1 MSAKNNINI
10 FEKID
15 NEEKYIGQVSY
26 MQMGM

>member
-15 NEEKYIGQVSY
+15 NEEKHIGQVSY